1 MMVEGFRRMSE
12 IDVLFGKAGE
22 PVPVVD
28 VADIK
33 VMWAQIQ
40 ELKAQHPG
48 GVAVGVGIWKQ
59 LCSPGADI
67 RAVSYR
73 CQMLGLL
80 EMMLR
85 AAWTGGEIS
94 ANAFKVAARMDLR
107 WMAVGVAQNG
117 FPFSLVEF
125 LAEAQREAA

>member
-1 MMVEGFRRMSE
+1 MSE
-12 IDVLFGKAGE
+12 IDVFFGKAGE

-28 VADIK
+28 VADMK
-33 VMWAQIQ
+33 VMWAHGQK
-40 ELKAQHPG
+40 LKAQHPG
-48 GVAVGVGIWKQ
+48 GVAVEVGIWKQ

-67 RAVSYR
+67 QAVAYR

-85 AAWTGGEIS
+85 AAWTGGELS
-94 ANAFKVAARMDLR
+94 VNALKVAARIDLH

-117 FPFSLVEF
+117 FPFNLEGF
-125 LAEAQREAA
+125 LAEVLREAA